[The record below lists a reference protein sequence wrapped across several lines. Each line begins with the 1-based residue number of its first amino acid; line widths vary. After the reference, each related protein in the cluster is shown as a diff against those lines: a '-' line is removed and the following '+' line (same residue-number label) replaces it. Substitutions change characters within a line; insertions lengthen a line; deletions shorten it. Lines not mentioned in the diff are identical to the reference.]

1 VSDRVQ
7 VLIADDHPVFREGLV
22 RAVGSRAELE
32 VSGEVADGRSA
43 LEAIAA
49 SHPAVALVDL
59 KLPGVDG
66 IGVATA
72 VARDHLGTR
81 VLILSAHDDPEL
93 VYAALEAGAAGYL
106 TKDARR
112 EVITDAILEVSRGG
126 TVIAPALSA
135 GLVGQIRQ
143 RSSPGTP
150 VLTPREREVLLGLCR
165 GLSAPEIA
173 RELYLGTTTVKTH
186 LARLYEKLGVSDRAA
201 AVAEAMRRGLVE

>member
-1 VSDRVQ
+1 M
-7 VLIADDHPVFREGLV
+7 LIADDHPVFREGLV

-32 VSGEVADGRSA
+32 ASGEVADGRSA

-93 VYAALEAGAAGYL
+93 VYA
-106 TKDARR
+106 R
-112 EVITDAILEVSRGG
+112 SRPEP
-126 TVIAPALSA
+126 PA
-135 GLVGQIRQ
+135 
-143 RSSPGTP
+143 T
-150 VLTPREREVLLGLCR
+150 
-165 GLSAPEIA
+165 
-173 RELYLGTTTVKTH
+173 
-186 LARLYEKLGVSDRAA
+186 
-201 AVAEAMRRGLVE
+201 